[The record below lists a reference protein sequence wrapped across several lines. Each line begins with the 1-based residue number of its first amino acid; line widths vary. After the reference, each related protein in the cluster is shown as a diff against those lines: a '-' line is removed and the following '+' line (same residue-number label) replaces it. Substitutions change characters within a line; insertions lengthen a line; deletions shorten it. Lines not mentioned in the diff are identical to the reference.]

1 MKIIKEDVLVLL
13 SIGSFV
19 LANVDHCS
27 AGHAGMVGEGGS
39 SK

>member
-19 LANVDHCS
+19 VANVGSLQRKTRRDD
-27 AGHAGMVGEGGS
+27 GEFRGS
-39 SK
+39 K

>member
-27 AGHAGMVGEGGS
+27 AGHAWDGGGRREL
-39 SK
+39 